1 MWRELLSKIGILTQR
16 DKEKLLLDMQEVFKE
31 IEVDIQKKQDE
42 QNKEITKLEEIISN
56 GFAQMSNRFSST
68 ENRLDK
74 SDVAI
79 DSVNKQ
85 IEQGVL
91 CLQNRTIDDF
101 EQTKNMFSLMKGI
114 LERNII
120 ETKTVC
126 NQVEKG
132 ISILSNEMKDVH
144 KVMDAIKKYQ
154 KEMNDSIVML
164 MESITAQTKVVD
176 EVNRRLIS
184 EGGQADNQFISIK
197 EKQKELAE
205 YILNIQTQLKQ
216 IALHKDMEN
225 MEELLKI
232 LILNSFIDDVDDRV
246 KRKKVDSG
254 NLLSKMS

>member
-1 MWRELLSKIGILTQR
+1 
-16 DKEKLLLDMQEVFKE
+16 MQEVFKE

-164 MESITAQTKVVD
+164 MESITAQTKAID

-197 EKQKELAE
+197 EKQ
-205 YILNIQTQLKQ
+205 NIV
-216 IALHKDMEN
+216 A
-225 MEELLKI
+225 
-232 LILNSFIDDVDDRV
+232 R
-246 KRKKVDSG
+246 
-254 NLLSKMS
+254 LSRPKSINF